1 MSVNPVKRAV
11 VRACT
16 DGSYRARLLNDP
28 RKALAEEGIQVPP
41 DVEIRVHESS
51 EERLM
56 VVLPAARGG
65 DLTGQGQPPLPA
77 GRVDGVPDGLT
88 LDWQGDTLVAAGR
101 IDSSTA
107 PAFRRELEKA
117 FVDIDVDMS
126 GVEFLS
132 SAGLGALLAAQKH
145 LAAHDSNLRL
155 MDVPEE
161 VRNVLELAGFIDLFE
176 IASSAMEQAYL
187 TAPFL
192 V

>member
-1 MSVNPVKRAV
+1 MSVNPVKRAI

-16 DGSYRARLLNDP
+16 DGSYRARLLSDP

-41 DVEIRVHESS
+41 DVEIKVHESS